1 MMLHYLIWKPLAAKS
16 TAVFNF
22 SAFEMYTYKSMI
34 SHKTTNG
41 ILVNFEKLIIL
52 NYDFLYAAIEIIQFH
67 VLFKHFKHCK
77 LFFKTISEKNTPV

>member
-16 TAVFNF
+16 IAVFNF

-41 ILVNFEKLIIL
+41 ILVNFEKSIM
-52 NYDFLYAAIEIIQFH
+52 
-67 VLFKHFKHCK
+67 
-77 LFFKTISEKNTPV
+77 

>member
-1 MMLHYLIWKPLAAKS
+1 MYRWYVLWVDVQVNLQPSARLIKTTQAESGAVPVTTLHYLIWKPLAAKS

-41 ILVNFEKLIIL
+41 ILVNFEKLII
-52 NYDFLYAAIEIIQFH
+52 
-67 VLFKHFKHCK
+67 
-77 LFFKTISEKNTPV
+77 